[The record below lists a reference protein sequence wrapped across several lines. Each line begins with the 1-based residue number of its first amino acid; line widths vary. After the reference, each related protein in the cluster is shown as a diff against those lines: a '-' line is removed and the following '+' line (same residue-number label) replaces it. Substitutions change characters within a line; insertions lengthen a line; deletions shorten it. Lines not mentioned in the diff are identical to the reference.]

1 MKATIKV
8 TGIAL
13 KREDLATE
21 YKATFEERWTSENDH
36 LAEVLN
42 ALCSIEQMEAAQP
55 GYQPNPV
62 MALAHWSVEYLR
74 SKGYQAEFVSAE
86 EIDDSQHPDDAEY

>member
-1 MKATIKV
+1 MKAIIKV

-13 KREDLATE
+13 NRDDLATE
-21 YKATFEERWTSENDH
+21 YEAVFVDAWASDNGH

-42 ALCSIEQMEAAQP
+42 ALCSIERMQEAENS
-55 GYQPNPV
+55 YQPNV
-62 MALAHWSVEYLR
+62 AMALAHWTVDYLR

-86 EIDDSQHPDDAEY
+86 DVDDSTQAEDAVY